1 MRNLWI
7 FSCLIATTLCCVHCN
22 RWMTFSCGKQNI
34 DIRRESPAYLTR
46 QSNVSVGIKTLV
58 QLLLD
63 KHVETLKVKIQST
76 EGILPDQQ
84 RIIFRGNQL
93 DSFKAISDYDN
104 DNDADSISPKVL
116 RVRGGFRV
124 PVLRTR
130 SQTQSNI
137 EGNHLNIM
145 NERGI
150 YFVLICLCF

>member
-1 MRNLWI
+1 MRNLLI

-46 QSNVSVGIKTLV
+46 QSNLSVGIKTLV

-63 KHVETLKVKIQST
+63 KYVETLKVKIQST

-84 RIIFRGNQL
+84 RIILCGNQL
-93 DSFKAISDYDN
+93 DSFKETSYY
-104 DNDADSISPKVL
+104 NDADSVTPKVL

-145 NERGI
+145 NERGN
-150 YFVLICLCF
+150 YLV